1 MKEIVGNVWDMLDEN
16 SAVCILTNNTV
27 IQNYNPM
34 TMTHYI
40 TNVMGGGIARE
51 AADRNP
57 GLKNLCGQAILDGNY
72 SLGKDVQTGAEM
84 LRFPTKDQ
92 VQFGSD
98 MEIIADSL
106 TLLEEYINKNPNK
119 KIYLPRPGCGLGG
132 LDWEDV
138 KELCE
143 HYLSKFDNIYIV
155 SK

>member
-34 TMTHYI
+34 TMSHYVS
-40 TNVMGGGIARE
+40 NVMGGGIARE

-72 SLGKDVQTGAEM
+72 SLGKDSQTGAEM

-98 MEIIADSL
+98 MKIIADSL
-106 TLLEEYINKNPNK
+106 IMLEEYINKNPNK

>member
-27 IQNYNPM
+27 IQNYNPI
-34 TMTHYI
+34 TITHYVS
-40 TNVMGGGIARE
+40 NVMGGGIARE

-72 SLGKDVQTGAEM
+72 SLGKDSQTGAEM

-98 MEIIADSL
+98 MKIIAD
-106 TLLEEYINKNPNK
+106 
-119 KIYLPRPGCGLGG
+119 
-132 LDWEDV
+132 
-138 KELCE
+138 
-143 HYLSKFDNIYIV
+143 IV

>member
-27 IQNYNPM
+27 IQNYNPI
-34 TMTHYI
+34 TMTHYVS
-40 TNVMGGGIARE
+40 NVMGGGIARE

-72 SLGKDVQTGAEM
+72 SLGKDSQTGAEM

-92 VQFGSD
+92 VRCGSD

-106 TLLEEYINKNPNK
+106 TMLEEYINKNPNK

>member
-34 TMTHYI
+34 TMSHYVS
-40 TNVMGGGIARE
+40 NVMGGGIAGE
-51 AADRNP
+51 ASDRNP

-72 SLGKDVQTGAEM
+72 SLGKDSQTGAEM

-98 MEIIADSL
+98 MKIIADSL
-106 TLLEEYINKNPNK
+106 TMLEEYINKNPNK

>member
-72 SLGKDVQTGAEM
+72 LLGKDDQTGAEM

-98 MEIIADSL
+98 MKIIADSL
-106 TLLEEYINKNPNK
+106 TMLEEYINKNPNK

>member
-1 MKEIVGNVWDMLDEN
+1 MKEIVGNVWDVLDEN

-34 TMTHYI
+34 TMTHYVS
-40 TNVMGGGIARE
+40 TVMGGGIARE
-51 AADRNP
+51 AAERNP

-72 SLGKDVQTGAEM
+72 SLGKDAQTGAEM

-92 VQFGSD
+92 VQFGSE
-98 MEIIADSL
+98 MKIIAGSL
-106 TLLEEYINKNPNK
+106 NMLEEYINKNPDK

>member
-1 MKEIVGNVWDMLDEN
+1 MKEIVGNVWDVLDEN

-27 IQNYNPM
+27 IQSYNPM
-34 TMTHYI
+34 TMEHSVY
-40 TNVMGGGIARE
+40 NVMGGGIAKE
-51 AADRNP
+51 ASDRNP
-57 GLKNLCGQAILDGNY
+57 GLKNLCGQAILDGTY
-72 SLGKDVQTGAEM
+72 SLGIDNLTGAEM

-92 VQFGSD
+92 VQFDSG
-98 MEIIADSL
+98 MRIIADSL
-106 TLLEEYINKNPNK
+106 TMLEKYINKNPDK